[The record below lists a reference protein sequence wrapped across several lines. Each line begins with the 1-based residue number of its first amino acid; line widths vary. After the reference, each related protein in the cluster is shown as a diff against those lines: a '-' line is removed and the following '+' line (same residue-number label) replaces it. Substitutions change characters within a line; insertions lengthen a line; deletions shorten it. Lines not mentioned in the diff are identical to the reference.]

1 MTTADNIASLGLI
14 AGFVHAAAIGLL
26 DIVFPPPPNQFGHY
40 GKKPKRRP
48 QEDDEAFL
56 IGVLL

>member
-26 DIVFPPPPNQFGHY
+26 DIVLPPPPNPLGGY

-48 QEDDEAFL
+48 QEEDEAFMFCA
-56 IGVLL
+56 LL